1 MVPRAADAAEVGG
14 LLRVVLFLVGS
25 SVARSAVGSEH
36 GPEHPDSGFKVA
48 SSATQRYLELIE

>member
-14 LLRVVLFLVGS
+14 WLQVVLFLMGD
-25 SVARSAVGSEH
+25 SVARSAVGGEH

-48 SSATQRYLELIE
+48 SSATQRCMELIE